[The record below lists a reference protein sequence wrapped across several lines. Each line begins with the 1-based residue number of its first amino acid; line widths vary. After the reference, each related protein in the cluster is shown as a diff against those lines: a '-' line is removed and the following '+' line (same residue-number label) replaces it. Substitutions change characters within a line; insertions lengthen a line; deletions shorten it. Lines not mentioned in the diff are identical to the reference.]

1 MGIIRSITMADQA
14 DKLPDEA
21 EANQPDAEAGVE
33 ADVEPGVEADAQPEE
48 AAEDDAEPGAED
60 DAEPGAEDDAEPDAE
75 DDAEPGADEA
85 ADEDAEPAADDVGEL
100 DDEVADG
107 DGAEPEPK
115 DVDWFQG
122 QPTGYE
128 SGSQLNV
135 DLDAEGSDLGLDSPD
150 PQPDSPEPD
159 MQESLDISHESVDGL
174 SYTSQPASHR
184 SNPASP
190 RDEADDADSVQAD
203 EDPPPKSAHSGQS
216 DKKQLASD
224 ALGSAEE
231 LADAPEAQ
239 DGLRGGLRM
248 EQEER
253 LALEQ
258 ELTQARSDLEQLQ
271 GEMQEIKSRNADLDL
286 KENERSTVLEAKR
299 ALEEEL
305 LELKA
310 EHAEAQRVKAK
321 AEQDLSFEQEVRRA
335 AAASRDEAEK
345 ALSDE
350 QAASSNS
357 EAELQNMR
365 EQLSAAEE
373 ARKLAEEAGAR
384 DRRALEKREDDVMAL
399 RIELGEKEAEVRHAG
414 KMENLRCSV
423 EIEKLRSELEW
434 KSRMLTSE
442 CDELENRLADSETR
456 RRQMEQAV
464 VEANSEMKVRR
475 KEGEAMKRML
485 DEVVA
490 RTEGAHSSEDSK
502 LRELSAV
509 RESVQALREEA
520 NRQMAAMENMREIKS
535 TDFEQPA
542 RRRGGSDRHHEDRFG
557 DRGRDREERREER
570 RDRNSRG
577 EERSSR
583 NDRHG
588 DRHGRGSAAERED
601 RQDRHDRKQERE
613 DAAAYEPVPPPRSGR
628 NRDRQ
633 SQRNSP
639 AASDRHQQRGIGAE
653 IFEDAELDHQIRQI
667 EDELTV
673 KLPALAAASETPSQ
687 PLGQNKRASA
697 AGQAARRGVGQA
709 KAGAK
714 VVGRVQAHRR

>member
-1 MGIIRSITMADQA
+1 M
-14 DKLPDEA
+14 
-21 EANQPDAEAGVE
+21 
-33 ADVEPGVEADAQPEE
+33 
-48 AAEDDAEPGAED
+48 
-60 DAEPGAEDDAEPDAE
+60 
-75 DDAEPGADEA
+75 
-85 ADEDAEPAADDVGEL
+85 
-100 DDEVADG
+100 
-107 DGAEPEPK
+107 
-115 DVDWFQG
+115 
-122 QPTGYE
+122 
-128 SGSQLNV
+128 
-135 DLDAEGSDLGLDSPD
+135 
-150 PQPDSPEPD
+150 
-159 MQESLDISHESVDGL
+159 
-174 SYTSQPASHR
+174 
-184 SNPASP
+184 
-190 RDEADDADSVQAD
+190 
-203 EDPPPKSAHSGQS
+203 
-216 DKKQLASD
+216 
-224 ALGSAEE
+224 
-231 LADAPEAQ
+231 
-239 DGLRGGLRM
+239 
-248 EQEER
+248 
-253 LALEQ
+253 
-258 ELTQARSDLEQLQ
+258 
-271 GEMQEIKSRNADLDL
+271 
-286 KENERSTVLEAKR
+286 LEAKR

-321 AEQDLSFEQEVRRA
+321 AEQDLSFEQEVCPAPCKVVPATRFSFDSLHALGAHSLIYVSQVRRA

-475 KEGEAMKRML
+475 KEVEAMKRML

-535 TDFEQPA
+535 SDFEQPA
-542 RRRGGSDRHHEDRFG
+542 RRRGGSDRHHENRFG
-557 DRGRDREERREER
+557 DRGADRFGREER

-577 EERSSR
+577 ERSSR
-583 NDRHG
+583 SDRHG
-588 DRHGRGSAAERED
+588 DRRGRGSAADRED

-639 AASDRHQQRGIGAE
+639 AASDRPQQRGIGAE

-714 VVGRVQAHRR
+714 VVGRVQQHRR